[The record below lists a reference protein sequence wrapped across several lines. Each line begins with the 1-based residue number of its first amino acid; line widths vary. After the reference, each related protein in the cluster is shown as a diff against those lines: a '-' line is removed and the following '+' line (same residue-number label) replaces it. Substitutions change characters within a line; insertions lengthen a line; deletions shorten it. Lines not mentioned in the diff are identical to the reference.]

1 MSSSW
6 RSRRGCQHD
15 RGAVWPVLDD
25 VARVVQGDR
34 GDALRGEHVAVVGSR
49 QALLDSC
56 GDLGVEHH
64 ALLQRQVRHRQ
75 MPRERS
81 FHAAPRRRVLVR
93 HRPTDAGPVVEL
105 LLGRTALTSTLGRRA
120 VHQIRGDARDAVDGF
135 GHDISPRV

>member
-1 MSSSW
+1 MPKAVDRVTRVAADLVDSAAAEGARQS
-6 RSRRGCQHD
+6 RSAKQQ
-15 RGAVWPVLDD
+15 LDHW
-25 VARVVQGDR
+25 ARVVQGDR

-93 HRPTDAGPVVEL
+93 HRPTDAGDIVEHRPDGTSVVL
-105 LLGRTALTSTLGRRA
+105 AAT
-120 VHQIRGDARDAVDGF
+120 
-135 GHDISPRV
+135 P